1 MNKAV
6 SAIIGLLEEA
16 RDIAEREERETRETA
31 EYTDEYYPI
40 GDGRCSQTFMDDE
53 SAWDCDMWEEIQST
67 LSFAIN
73 EIKEV
78 AGCE

>member
-1 MNKAV
+1 MNEAV
-6 SAIIGLLEEA
+6 GEILGLLEEA
-16 RDIAEREERETRETA
+16 MDIAARAESETRETA
-31 EYTDEYYPI
+31 EYTEEYYPI

-53 SAWDCDMWEEIQST
+53 SAGDCDMWEEIQST
-67 LSFAIN
+67 LRFAIN